1 MPLLLFIMILTRCTC
16 ESYFASMSRSDCYFL
31 LLLLVIIRDE
41 SREIMGLEECMEDDR
56 NMFRKWI
63 SLGGYRG
70 GR

>member
-1 MPLLLFIMILTRCTC
+1 
-16 ESYFASMSRSDCYFL
+16 MSRSDCYFL